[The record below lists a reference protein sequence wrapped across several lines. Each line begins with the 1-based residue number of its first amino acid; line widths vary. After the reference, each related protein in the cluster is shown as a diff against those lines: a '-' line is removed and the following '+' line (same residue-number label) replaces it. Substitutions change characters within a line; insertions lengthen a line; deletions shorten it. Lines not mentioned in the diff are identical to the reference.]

1 MEHAYAEKG
10 AQALLKRPTSAKNFY
25 LLLQVAHI
33 LSQML
38 ECYCHGKKAVQRAF
52 GSLRN
57 LARLFLESFRRDP
70 IPDPEALRHFL
81 DEAIQIRLNPSRASG
96 ANDSS

>member
-1 MEHAYAEKG
+1 MEHAYA
-10 AQALLKRPTSAKNFY
+10 KRPASAKDFY

-57 LARLFLESFRRDP
+57 LGRALLESLRRDAIPGPETLRLFLSEP
-70 IPDPEALRHFL
+70 
-81 DEAIQIRLNPSRASG
+81 IQIRLN
-96 ANDSS
+96 SS